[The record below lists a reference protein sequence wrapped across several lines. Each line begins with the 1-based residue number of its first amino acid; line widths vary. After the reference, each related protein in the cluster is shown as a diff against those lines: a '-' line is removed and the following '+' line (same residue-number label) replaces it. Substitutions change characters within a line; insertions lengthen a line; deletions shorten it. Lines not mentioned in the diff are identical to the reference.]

1 MVDLTRPSPSIAA
14 PAGQVLDYG
23 TVKRVFDVV
32 GAVTLLVLLAPL
44 LAVVAV
50 VVKLDSP
57 GPVIFRQRR
66 VGSRR
71 VRTDDGYR
79 WEIRVFDFYKF
90 RTMTSG
96 ADQSLHR
103 RYISAYIAGDHGAL
117 ADAAEGARGEGTYKL
132 TRDPRV
138 TPAGRML
145 RKFSLDELPQLW
157 NVVKGDMSLVGPRP
171 PIVYE
176 VELYEDRHLRRFGT
190 PVGLTGLWQ
199 VKGRADVG
207 FEEMVK
213 LDLEYIE
220 SRSLLMDLRILLL
233 TIPAVLSRKGAG

>member
-1 MVDLTRPSPSIAA
+1 MVDLTHPSPSIAA
-14 PAGQVLDYG
+14 PGSKVLDYDA
-23 TVKRVFDVV
+23 VKRMIDVV
-32 GAVTLLVLLAPL
+32 GAVTLLLLLSPL
-44 LAVVAV
+44 LVAV
-50 VVKLDSP
+50 ALVVRLDSP
-57 GPVIFRQRR
+57 GPVIFRQQR

-71 VRTDDGYR
+71 VRTADGYR
-79 WEIRVFDFYKF
+79 WEIRAFDFYKF

-103 RYISAYIAGDHGAL
+103 RYISAYIAGDDGAL
-117 ADAAEGARGEGTYKL
+117 AEAAEGARGEGTYKL

-138 TPAGRML
+138 TQSGRIL
-145 RKFSLDELPQLW
+145 RKYSLDELPQLW

-176 VELYEDRHLRRFGT
+176 VEMYEDRHLHRFGT

-207 FEEMVK
+207 FEEMVE
-213 LDLEYIE
+213 LDLEYIDG
-220 SRSLLMDLRILLL
+220 RSLLMDLRILVL